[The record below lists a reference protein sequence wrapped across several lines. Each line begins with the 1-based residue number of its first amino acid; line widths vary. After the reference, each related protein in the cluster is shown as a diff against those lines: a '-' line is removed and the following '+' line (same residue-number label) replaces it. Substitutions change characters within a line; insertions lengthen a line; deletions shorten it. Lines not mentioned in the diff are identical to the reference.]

1 MISLLSI
8 VGRRCIG
15 IVCLLSI
22 FYWYFRSKRPKI
34 PKEVVDTISDME
46 NEDRIVICIVGPPGA
61 GKSYM
66 SKKLES
72 LHNGN
77 CTHINCDKLWFID
90 CQEDPYKFSKQLRS
104 LVSRKKKIPVPKELV
119 IVDGAKYKAVVKEG
133 YSRSDFIIHIN
144 SPIWICFL
152 NIIFREFNSWWNNK
166 LNEIGKPSSFFGLFT
181 DLWYKGRDSFLAR
194 VTENG
199 NYKVR
204 QDIREGLGKYPDK
217 KIFAIFSGEKPYPK
231 PVKVEIKK
239 PKVPVTP
246 EIDIPT
252 LIYNTISKDIEKFR
266 RWIED
271 PKQSWVMQKKAQE
284 LKRKCEISDVKNV
297 TPEYVID
304 VLKQKFNN
312 PKNVK
317 KFVNTLKQYGINFT
331 ELANPIQAKFVF
343 DPDKFVIYG
352 CPTSLDLD
360 CGYLISKKEF
370 DMLTKKRCDE
380 IKMYVQQ
387 NTSFTKEIDL
397 NLFFIDKRG
406 NISKANKGKGKDLQ
420 NIIFETQSKHK
431 QIYSKA
437 FITREVS
444 LSVIERTDIPIR
456 TIVNFITLEKNSKEL
471 LGKEEYVDMRDYRK
485 QSSLDAVSWKYY
497 ALKVLE
503 KGFTKWFMLKPIQLD
518 SNKYTF
524 MKGLTMKIVQ
534 ALQKRDN
541 MKVSYTKPELG
552 KASAKWFKYSEG
564 IKYFLMRGKDG
575 NVKDAYHCL
584 PEILRII
591 KELINSP
598 SPIKWEST
606 LLDTSKNPVQ
616 SISNEIWE
624 AFIDSPIICTEEFKR
639 KYIEQYGKVTKS
651 MELNKMFPA
660 PSTDYKLLPKALQEF
675 VVDIDQR
682 TDEWVKLITFYKC
695 GKNTGIDELKS
706 NEDPLEAW
714 YHLIRGCYMEECVQN
729 YLQKNYKDILEYYNM
744 YHFTP
749 ATIGLLVEEKG
760 IQNSPGASP
769 DMIFMKNNGEFIV
782 VEIKTMKIEF
792 NETSSEY
799 RRSASLAIKQCERV
813 ITDITSLC
821 IGYLV
826 VMAYPCKNKEWKIY
840 HYFNSKN

>member
-1 MISLLSI
+1 
-8 VGRRCIG
+8 
-15 IVCLLSI
+15 
-22 FYWYFRSKRPKI
+22 
-34 PKEVVDTISDME
+34 
-46 NEDRIVICIVGPPGA
+46 
-61 GKSYM
+61 
-66 SKKLES
+66 
-72 LHNGN
+72 
-77 CTHINCDKLWFID
+77 
-90 CQEDPYKFSKQLRS
+90 
-104 LVSRKKKIPVPKELV
+104 
-119 IVDGAKYKAVVKEG
+119 
-133 YSRSDFIIHIN
+133 
-144 SPIWICFL
+144 
-152 NIIFREFNSWWNNK
+152 
-166 LNEIGKPSSFFGLFT
+166 
-181 DLWYKGRDSFLAR
+181 
-194 VTENG
+194 
-199 NYKVR
+199 
-204 QDIREGLGKYPDK
+204 
-217 KIFAIFSGEKPYPK
+217 
-231 PVKVEIKK
+231 
-239 PKVPVTP
+239 
-246 EIDIPT
+246 
-252 LIYNTISKDIEKFR
+252 
-266 RWIED
+266 
-271 PKQSWVMQKKAQE
+271 
-284 LKRKCEISDVKNV
+284 
-297 TPEYVID
+297 
-304 VLKQKFNN
+304 
-312 PKNVK
+312 
-317 KFVNTLKQYGINFT
+317 
-331 ELANPIQAKFVF
+331 
-343 DPDKFVIYG
+343 
-352 CPTSLDLD
+352 
-360 CGYLISKKEF
+360 
-370 DMLTKKRCDE
+370 
-380 IKMYVQQ
+380 
-387 NTSFTKEIDL
+387 
-397 NLFFIDKRG
+397 
-406 NISKANKGKGKDLQ
+406 
-420 NIIFETQSKHK
+420 
-431 QIYSKA
+431 
-437 FITREVS
+437 
-444 LSVIERTDIPIR
+444 
-456 TIVNFITLEKNSKEL
+456 
-471 LGKEEYVDMRDYRK
+471 
-485 QSSLDAVSWKYY
+485 
-497 ALKVLE
+497 
-503 KGFTKWFMLKPIQLD
+503 MLKPIQLD